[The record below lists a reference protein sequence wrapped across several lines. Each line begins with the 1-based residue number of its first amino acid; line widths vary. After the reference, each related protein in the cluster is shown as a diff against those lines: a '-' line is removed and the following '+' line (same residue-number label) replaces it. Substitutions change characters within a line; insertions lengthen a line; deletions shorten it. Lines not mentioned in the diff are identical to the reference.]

1 MSGFL
6 VLEKNKLPIPL
17 SKFLVLPR
25 IFGLALSK
33 LITHLKIFSPSI
45 ASTFKEK
52 KEKWWAFIFRT
63 EVGNAYGKFCTNINQ
78 GRFVEDFDLE

>member
-45 ASTFKEK
+45 ASRFEGKREM
-52 KEKWWAFIFRT
+52 
-63 EVGNAYGKFCTNINQ
+63 VGFHFSNGGRKCIRKILHQYQSGKVCRVF
-78 GRFVEDFDLE
+78 